1 MPSQVLGKV
10 SVVPR
15 GDYNASTAYT
25 ALDIVGYSGGSYMAL
40 KPVTGVTPGNDQV
53 NWMQLSGPGLPGVD
67 GTDGVTFTP
76 SVSVEGIISWTNN
89 GSEENPDP
97 IDIMGPKGDP
107 GAAAGFGTPT
117 ATVDNSTGTPAV
129 EVEASGPDTAKV
141 FNFAFSGLKGETGA
155 KGDTG
160 DKGDT
165 GATGPQGVSVTGAE
179 INESGRL
186 IITLSA
192 GEPIDAGNAVGP
204 TGAKG
209 DTGATGPE
217 GASVSRIERT
227 SGTGAPGTTDT
238 YTVYLTDGST
248 GGTFQVYNG
257 ANGTGSGDFMA
268 DGSVPMSGALQM
280 GGNRI
285 TNVGAP
291 TADTDAVR
299 QSDLKAVSDE
309 VDKILDGTT
318 PVAIP
323 AATTAKI
330 GGVIVGD
337 GLSVETNGTISADSQ
352 LPEGGTNGQIL
363 TKTADG
369 EAWANPPDTGVT
381 MFNGRTGAV
390 TPQAGD
396 YTAAMVGA
404 RGDDWTPTADDVGA
418 IPAPEGGTAGQVLTK
433 TVDGEAWQDAPSGL
447 PDGGTEG
454 QMLYKSADGA
464 EWGDEPVMYVNI
476 TGDDEAT
483 IADKTFSEITE
494 AVQNGFTVYAKADT
508 PEGTIVL
515 PLSMQTEQSLFFTV
529 LIETVLAVA
538 VITEQHVVL
547 DNIRLDATHIEF
559 VPSSGITSDNVQDA
573 IEEVQSNIPTD
584 YIPTSEKGAN
594 SGIAT
599 LGADGVLTEGQRPTY
614 TASDVGARPD
624 TWTPTASDVG
634 AATPADVNAA
644 KPILRTATLTTSG
657 WSGNS
662 QTVTVNGVVANSSAQ
677 LIYVSPANKDS
688 ATAWGGAGVFC
699 SAQGANSL
707 TFVCDSVPSAN
718 ISVNISIQEAQA

>member
-1 MPSQVLGKV
+1 MPNTVLGKV
-10 SVVPR
+10 SCVPR
-15 GDYNASTAYT
+15 GDYSASATYT
-25 ALDIVGYSGGSYMAL
+25 VLDIAGYQGGSYMAL
-40 KPVTGVTPGNDQV
+40 KTITGVTPSNDGI
-53 NWMQLSGPGLPGVD
+53 NWMQLSGPGLPG
-67 GTDGVTFTP
+67 
-76 SVSVEGIISWTNN
+76 EQ
-89 GSEENPDP
+89 
-97 IDIMGPKGDP
+97 GPQGAP
-107 GAAAGFGTPT
+107 GAAAGFGQAT
-117 ATVDNSTGTPAV
+117 ATVDETTGTPSV
-129 EVEASGPDTAKV
+129 DVTTSGPDTAKV
-141 FNFAFSGLKGETGA
+141 FNFAFYGLKGETGA

-165 GATGPQGVSVTGAE
+165 GATGPQGVSVTNAQIDG
-179 INESGRL
+179 SGHL

-217 GASVSRIERT
+217 GASVDHIDRT

-268 DGSVPMSGALQM
+268 DGTVPMSGALQM

-285 TNVGAP
+285 TGVGAP

-299 QSDLKAVSDE
+299 QADLKAVSDE

-352 LPEGGTNGQIL
+352 LPEGGTTGQIL
-363 TKTADG
+363 TKTASG

-381 MFNGRTGAV
+381 TFNGRTGAV

-396 YTAAMVGA
+396 YS
-404 RGDDWTPTADDVGA
+404 ADMIEFA
-418 IPAPEGGTAGQVLTK
+418 
-433 TVDGEAWQDAPSGL
+433 DGETFQQKYDAGELTGPQGEQG
-447 PDGGTEG
+447 PQGAPG
-454 QMLYKSADGA
+454 ADGA
-464 EWGDEPVMYVNI
+464 QGPAGENGGYYTPAVSD
-476 TGDDEAT
+476 TGDLTWTASKAGMPSVAGANIKGQKGDQGDPGDTGPQGETGPAGAAAT
-483 IADKTFSEITE
+483 I
-494 AVQNGFTVYAKADT
+494 NGVNALTLNAT
-508 PEGTIVL
+508 GG
-515 PLSMQTEQSLFFTV
+515 LSGSQSG
-529 LIETVLAVA
+529 
-538 VITEQHVVL
+538 
-547 DNIRLDATHIEF
+547 
-559 VPSSGITSDNVQDA
+559 S
-573 IEEVQSNIPTD
+573 
-584 YIPTSEKGAN
+584 
-594 SGIAT
+594 
-599 LGADGVLTEGQRPTY
+599 TY
-614 TASDVGARPD
+614 TLSGN
-624 TWTPTASDVG
+624 G
-634 AATPADVNAA
+634 L
-644 KPILRTATLTTSG
+644 KPLLRTATLTTSG

-662 QTVTVNGVVANSSAQ
+662 QTVTVNGVVANSAAQ

-688 ATAWGGAGVFC
+688 ATAWGEAGVFC

-707 TFVCDSVPSAN
+707 TFVCDSTPSASIN
-718 ISVNISIQEAQA
+718 VNISIQEAQS

>member
-1 MPSQVLGKV
+1 MPNTVLGKV
-10 SVVPR
+10 SCVPR
-15 GDYNASTAYT
+15 GDYSASATYT
-25 ALDIVGYSGGSYMAL
+25 VLDIAGYQGGSYMAL
-40 KPVTGVTPGNDQV
+40 KTVTGVTPSNDGI
-53 NWMQLSGPGLPGVD
+53 NWMQLSGPGLPGE
-67 GTDGVTFTP
+67 T
-76 SVSVEGIISWTNN
+76 
-89 GSEENPDP
+89 
-97 IDIMGPKGDP
+97 GPQGEP
-107 GAAAGFGTPT
+107 GAAAGFGSAT
-117 ATVDNSTGTPAV
+117 AMIDDTTGTPDVSV
-129 EVEASGPDTAKV
+129 ELSGPDTAKV
-141 FNFAFSGLKGETGA
+141 FAFSFSGLKGETGA

-165 GATGPQGVSVTGAE
+165 GATGPQGVSVTNAQIDG
-179 INESGRL
+179 SGHL

-268 DGSVPMSGALQM
+268 DGTVPMSGALQM

-363 TKTADG
+363 TKTANG
-369 EAWANPPDTGVT
+369 ETWADPPDTGVT
-381 MFNGRTGAV
+381 TFNGRTGAV

-396 YTAAMVGA
+396 YS
-404 RGDDWTPTADDVGA
+404 ADMIEFA
-418 IPAPEGGTAGQVLTK
+418 
-433 TVDGEAWQDAPSGL
+433 DGETFQQKYDAGELTGPQGEQG
-447 PDGGTEG
+447 PQGAPG
-454 QMLYKSADGA
+454 ADGA
-464 EWGDEPVMYVNI
+464 QGPAGENGGYYTP
-476 TGDDEAT
+476 
-483 IADKTFSEITE
+483 
-494 AVQNGFTVYAKADT
+494 AVSDSGNLTWTASKAGM
-508 PEGTIVL
+508 P
-515 PLSMQTEQSLFFTV
+515 S
-529 LIETVLAVA
+529 VA
-538 VITEQHVVL
+538 
-547 DNIRLDATHIEF
+547 
-559 VPSSGITSDNVQDA
+559 
-573 IEEVQSNIPTD
+573 
-584 YIPTSEKGAN
+584 GAN
-594 SGIAT
+594 IKGQKGDKGDPGAPGAQGPT
-599 LGADGVLTEGQRPTY
+599 GADGAPGAAATINGVNALTLQGGSNVTLNQSGSTVTINAKAPSVLAFSSNKAVATSTWSSNSTY
-614 TASDVGARPD
+614 TAYPWRASVAYAGVTADYFPDIVFNPNDADFGKLAPICETYAGGVYIYASERPGA
-624 TWTPTASDVG
+624 TVNIVSASFIR
-634 AATPADVNAA
+634 AAT
-644 KPILRTATLTTSG
+644 
-657 WSGNS
+657 
-662 QTVTVNGVVANSSAQ
+662 
-677 LIYVSPANKDS
+677 
-688 ATAWGGAGVFC
+688 
-699 SAQGANSL
+699 
-707 TFVCDSVPSAN
+707 
-718 ISVNISIQEAQA
+718 

>member
-1 MPSQVLGKV
+1 MPNTVLGKV
-10 SVVPR
+10 SCVPR
-15 GDYNASTAYT
+15 GDYSASATYT
-25 ALDIVGYSGGSYMAL
+25 VLDIAGYQGGSYMAL
-40 KPVTGVTPGNDQV
+40 KTVTGVTPSNDGI
-53 NWMQLSGPGLPGVD
+53 NWMQLSGPGLPGE
-67 GTDGVTFTP
+67 T
-76 SVSVEGIISWTNN
+76 
-89 GSEENPDP
+89 
-97 IDIMGPKGDP
+97 GPQGEP
-107 GAAAGFGTPT
+107 GAAAGFGSAT
-117 ATVDNSTGTPAV
+117 AMIDDTTGTPDVSV
-129 EVEASGPDTAKV
+129 ELSGPDTAKV
-141 FNFAFSGLKGETGA
+141 FAFSFSGLKGETGA

-165 GATGPQGVSVTGAE
+165 GATGPQGVSITDAE

-248 GGTFQVYNG
+248 GGTFNVYNG

-268 DGSVPMSGALQM
+268 DGSVPMTGALQM

-299 QSDLKAVSDE
+299 QTDLKAVSDE

-352 LPEGGTNGQIL
+352 LPTGGTTGQLL
-363 TKTADG
+363 TKTASG
-369 EAWANPPDTGVT
+369 TEWA
-381 MFNGRTGAV
+381 
-390 TPQAGD
+390 
-396 YTAAMVGA
+396 
-404 RGDDWTPTADDVGA
+404 
-418 IPAPEGGTAGQVLTK
+418 
-433 TVDGEAWQDAPSGL
+433 DAPSGL
-447 PDGGTEG
+447 PDGATEG
-454 QMLYKSADGA
+454 QMLYQGADGA
-464 EWGDEPVMYVNI
+464 EWGDKPVMVVHFSRTPDGPSYAV
-476 TGDDEAT
+476 
-483 IADKTFSEITE
+483 DKTFAEVLDAYNKGYSIYAIEDDNFAYTLSYIETNEI
-494 AVQNGFTVYAKADT
+494 AFSSVYRKKILLLLDNNL
-508 PEGTIVL
+508 GL
-515 PLSMQTEQSLFFTV
+515 LDLWSLYAEDVIFESTV
-529 LIETVLAVA
+529 L
-538 VITEQHVVL
+538 
-547 DNIRLDATHIEF
+547 
-559 VPSSGITSDNVQDA
+559 SSDNVHDA
-573 IEEVQSNIPTD
+573 IEEVQGNID
-584 YIPTSEKGAN
+584 
-594 SGIAT
+594 
-599 LGADGVLTEGQRPTY
+599 
-614 TASDVGARPD
+614 
-624 TWTPTASDVG
+624 
-634 AATPADVNAA
+634 AA
-644 KPILRTATLTTSG
+644 KPVLRTATLTTSG
-657 WSGNS
+657 WSSNS

-718 ISVNISIQEAQA
+718 ISVNISIQEAQT